1 MDFEIQIKNIKEK
14 EFRYSA
20 HNLNS
25 INDKHLSL
33 GFKLG
38 FKVNPKKNCF
48 TIKLVVIY
56 NYDNPS
62 EEGEQLELLYFSI
75 ATKFKIKNLK
85 KIIRKEE
92 NDDNKFEMPDAIMI
106 TMVGAA
112 ISTIRGM
119 MVYKLSGTLLSEY
132 YLPLINIPD
141 FLDIKSSQNVNEDSA
156 N

>member
-1 MDFEIQIKNIKEK
+1 MDYEFQIKNIKEK

-20 HNLNS
+20 NNLDS
-25 INDKHLSL
+25 IKDKHLSL

-38 FKVNPKKNCF
+38 FKVNAKQNYF

-56 NYDNPS
+56 NYDNPK
-62 EEGEQLELLYFSI
+62 EEGESLELLYFRT

-85 KIIRKEE
+85 KIIKKEE
-92 NDDNKFEMPDAIMI
+92 NDDNKFDMPDVLMI

-112 ISTIRGM
+112 LSTIRGM

-132 YLPLINIPD
+132 YLPLIDVTD
-141 FLDIKSSQNVNEDSA
+141 FLDIESDQNDNEDSF
-156 N
+156 